1 MGTRIL
7 IEGIGSV
14 GGLLAGELLARG
26 HDLTLVTGNAAIT
39 AAINARGIAID
50 TPERK
55 FSVASKAYTSLTELP
70 AGSRFDS
77 AWLVMMAGAVDQFVV
92 LFGHDH
98 PATANIERDH
108 FGLNVNS
115 LAELQELLG
124 RAKVFAR
131 TNPDV
136 EITDYAVSEPR
147 VDVLPHKLHRFYV
160 RFVTPCPLEVQYYER
175 V

>member
-1 MGTRIL
+1 MSAATSATKP
-7 IEGIGSV
+7 SV
-14 GGLLAGELLARG
+14 GSATRDVVPPAIPIRFSHVAFTVSRELLSGANLQRVICFFSEVFG
-26 HDLTLVTGNAAIT
+26 FS
-39 AAINARGIAID
+39 
-50 TPERK
+50 ERPQ
-55 FSVASKAYTSLTELP
+55 YTKDG
-70 AGSRFDS
+70 AM
-77 AWLVMMAGAVDQFVV
+77 LVMMAGAVDQFVV

-108 FGLNVNS
+108 FGINVNS

-175 V
+175 I

>member
-1 MGTRIL
+1 M
-7 IEGIGSV
+7 
-14 GGLLAGELLARG
+14 
-26 HDLTLVTGNAAIT
+26 NA
-39 AAINARGIAID
+39 
-50 TPERK
+50 
-55 FSVASKAYTSLTELP
+55 VASEVK
-70 AGSRFDS
+70 AGSAAPGAASPAIPIRFSHVAFTVSRDLLS
-77 AWLVMMAGAVDQFVV
+77 GATLQRVIRFFSEVFGFSERPQYTKDGAMLVMMAGAVDQFVV

-108 FGLNVNS
+108 FGINVNS
-115 LAELQELLG
+115 LAELQELLA

-160 RFVTPCPLEVQYYER
+160 RFATPCPLEVQYYER
-175 V
+175 I